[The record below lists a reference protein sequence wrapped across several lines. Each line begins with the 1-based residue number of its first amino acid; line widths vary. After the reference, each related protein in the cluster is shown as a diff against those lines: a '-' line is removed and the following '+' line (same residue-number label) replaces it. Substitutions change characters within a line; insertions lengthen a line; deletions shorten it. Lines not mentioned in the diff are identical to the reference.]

1 MSITAWFPPQRIFPW
16 QFDGALPEPVRR
28 PEETPGPQLLPE
40 RPARKP
46 PRFPLW
52 AVGLMLALG
61 AAVGAA
67 LWSAVESGAE
77 TAQVAAG
84 PVETI
89 RVEKTR
95 FTRTVRIGGTV
106 GAKNFAMIRAP
117 RMRGGRDRGPG
128 AGGGGGLVI
137 AALAEPG
144 SMVEKGDVVAEF
156 ESKRTED
163 ILDDY
168 ESTLA
173 QTRSRVGTR
182 KGEILIATETLRQEY
197 RTAKGDA
204 GKAGLDVR
212 TAEVRSDIEAEI
224 LRLLAEEGQIT
235 VKQLDEQVRLQE
247 IADQAELRSL
257 DLGVAQD
264 EKRLERTK
272 FDLERM
278 KLRSPV
284 AGLVVIETVFQRG
297 SFSQASPGD
306 EVRAGSY
313 FMRVVDL
320 SKMAV
325 FANLNQVDSQ
335 MVQMGSPVKVQLDAY
350 PEVQFEGRVASVGAM
365 AKSGGSSGGVRG
377 PPGSSGSRD
386 QWVKQVAIEI
396 EILEQDERVSPDLSA
411 SADILV
417 EEQDTAL
424 VIPRA
429 AIESRGDSRV
439 VWVRDGEG
447 FAAREVQLG
456 SISDTQAIVVSGLSE
471 GQEIAAQPPTEAE
484 TRLAQR

>member
-1 MSITAWFPPQRIFPW
+1 MCTTVWFPPQRIFPW
-16 QFDGALPEPVRR
+16 QFDAALPEPARP
-28 PEETPGPQLLPE
+28 PEETPGPQLMPD
-40 RPARKP
+40 RPAQKP

-52 AVGLMLALG
+52 AAGLMLALG

-67 LWSAVESGAE
+67 LWSALESGAE

-84 PVETI
+84 PVETV

-95 FTRTVRIGGTV
+95 FSRTIRIGGTV
-106 GAKNFAMIRAP
+106 GAQNFAMIRAP
-117 RMRGGRDRGPG
+117 RMRGGRDRGGG

-137 AALAEPG
+137 ATLAEPG

-168 ESTLA
+168 ESMLA
-173 QTRSRVGTR
+173 QTRAQVGTR
-182 KGEILIATETLRQEY
+182 KGEIMIATETLRQEY
-197 RTAKGDA
+197 RTSKGDA
-204 GKAGLDVR
+204 GKAELDVR

-224 LRLLAEEGQIT
+224 LRLLAEEGEIT
-235 VKQLDEQVRLQE
+235 IEQLEEQVRLQE
-247 IADQAELRSL
+247 IADAAELRSL
-257 DLGVAQD
+257 DLGVAQE

-272 FDLERM
+272 FDMDRM

-297 SFSQASPGD
+297 SFAQASPGD

-325 FANLNQVDSQ
+325 FADLNQVDSQ
-335 MVQMGSPVKVQLDAY
+335 MVQMGAPVRVQLDAY
-350 PEVQFEGRVASVGAM
+350 PDVQFEGRVASVGAM
-365 AKSGGSSGGVRG
+365 AKSGGGGGLRG

-396 EILEQDERVSPDLSA
+396 EILGQDERVSPDLSA

-417 EEQDTAL
+417 EELDDAL

-429 AIESRGDSRV
+429 AIESRGGSRF
-439 VWVRDGEG
+439 VWVRAGEA
-447 FAAREVQLG
+447 FAEREVQLG
-456 SISDTQAIVVSGLSE
+456 SISDTQAVVLSGLSE
-471 GQEIAAQPPTEAE
+471 GEEIAGQPPAADE
-484 TRLAQR
+484 THLAKR

>member
-1 MSITAWFPPQRIFPW
+1 MSTTAWFPAKWILPW
-16 QFDGALPEPVRR
+16 QFSSGLPEPA
-28 PEETPGPQLLPE
+28 ETPGPQLIPE
-40 RPARKP
+40 PPAQKP

-52 AVGLMLALG
+52 AAALMLALG

-67 LWSAVESGAE
+67 VWSAAESGAE
-77 TAQVAAG
+77 TAQVASG
-84 PVETI
+84 TVETI
-89 RVEKTR
+89 KVEKTK
-95 FTRTVRIGGTV
+95 FTRTIRIGGTV
-106 GAKNFAMIRAP
+106 GAQNFAMIRSP
-117 RMRGGRDRGPG
+117 QMRGGRDRG
-128 AGGGGGLVI
+128 GGGGGLII
-137 AALAEPG
+137 ATLAEPG

-156 ESKRTED
+156 ESKRTAD

-168 ESTLA
+168 ESMLA
-173 QTRSRVGTR
+173 QTRAQVGTR
-182 KGEILIATETLRQEY
+182 KGEIMIATETLRQEY

-204 GKAGLDVR
+204 GKAELDVR

-224 LRLLAEEGQIT
+224 LRLLAEEGQVTIE
-235 VKQLDEQVRLQE
+235 QLEEQVRLQE
-247 IADQAELRSL
+247 IADAAELRSL
-257 DLGVAQD
+257 DLGVAQ
-264 EKRLERTK
+264 EKKRLERTQ
-272 FDLERM
+272 FDMERM

-297 SFSQASPGD
+297 SFAQASPGD

-335 MVQMGSPVKVQLDAY
+335 MVQMGSPVVVQLDAY
-350 PEVQFEGRVASVGAM
+350 PEVTFEGRVASVGAM
-365 AKSGGSSGGVRG
+365 AKSGSGGGGRG

-396 EILEQDERVSPDLSA
+396 EILGQDERISPDLSA

-417 EEQDTAL
+417 EELDAAL

-429 AIESRGDSRV
+429 AVGGSGDSRV
-439 VWVRDGEG
+439 VWVRDGKS
-447 FAAREVQLG
+447 FAQREVRLG
-456 SISDTQAIVVSGLSE
+456 SISDTQAVVLDGLSE
-471 GQEIAAQPPTEAE
+471 GEEIAAQPIAAEAK
-484 TRLAQR
+484 LAKR